1 MTWKQYATSKGIR
14 PMDAWRFLLPQLQR
28 ASPSY
33 LDQVWNDPHLR
44 AWMQEQI
51 DKLADHRQT
60 ENA

>member
-14 PMDAWRFLLPQLQR
+14 PMDAWAYLLPQLQR
-28 ASPSY
+28 AAPSE
-33 LDQVWNDPHLR
+33 LAHLWDDPHMR

-51 DKLADHRQT
+51 DRLADHRQT